1 MKSKCFFIL
10 LVLTFFICKSQVVYN
25 AYAKVSAIAG
35 TTFSVSTVNEVNH
48 TFVNG
53 EQVIVMQ
60 MQDNVIGTNT
70 LNNTSFGNI
79 SSIQSTGLW
88 EVKTIASQ
96 VRAGVLQSV
105 TFSTPLVN
113 TYNINANSSVQLIT
127 FRRLNAAAFTTTNNI
142 TALAWNGNI
151 GGVIALEVGT
161 TLTLAHNISANGL
174 GFRGGNRSNDYYGGG
189 FTCTLI
195 DYVTNSTNSAFK
207 GEGIY
212 KSTNANF
219 TNGIAKIISGGGGG
233 GQDING
239 GGGGGSNFT
248 AGGIGGIGWNGTA
261 GGCPV
266 ATSPRGLGGI
276 ALSAFILPSRIF
288 MGGGGGGGQQN
299 DGLGTAG
306 GNGGGIVII
315 KANTLATVGSCGT
328 PLSISANGLNAAA
341 SGNDGAGGGGAAGT
355 VVLQITNFS
364 AVNTC
369 SVVITANGGSGG
381 NVNSDTHAGGGA
393 GAQGV
398 LVFSAAQ
405 PTTNIQATTINGNP
419 GCSNSNLPCTSI
431 AGSASGV
438 NNSGIFSGIGG
449 VLPIELLH
457 FDAQLNSKN
466 KVDLSWSIA
475 SSKNIHSFSIERSKD
490 GIIWETLDF
499 NIELKSNVGL
509 QNYTQVDN
517 SPLIDISYYRLKIKE
532 VNALFTYSPTRVIE
546 LKTNLPSINIY
557 PNPSQAYFFIT
568 SSDEINNLKYQV
580 YDVIGKQVQLNAE
593 IVNAN
598 QIKLS
603 TASLAKG
610 LYFVSIQNTGNEL
623 VFKTKLIVE

>member
-1 MKSKCFFIL
+1 MKSKYFLFF
-10 LVLTFFICKSQVVYN
+10 LVLSFVCKAQVVYN
-25 AYAKVSAIAG
+25 AYAKVSAISG

-60 MQDNVIGTNT
+60 LQDNVIGTNT
-70 LNNTSFGNI
+70 LNTAAFGNI

-105 TFSTPLVN
+105 TFSTPLAN

-127 FRRLNAAAFTTTNNI
+127 FRRLSATAFTTTNNI
-142 TALAWNGNI
+142 TALAWDGSI
-151 GGVIALEVGT
+151 GGAIALEIGT
-161 TLTLAHNISANGL
+161 TLTLNHNISADGL
-174 GFRGGNRSNDYYGGG
+174 GFRAGTRSNNYYGGG
-189 FTCTLI
+189 TTCTLI
-195 DYVTNSTNSAFK
+195 DYATNSTNSAFK

-219 TNGIAKIISGGGGG
+219 VNGIAKILSGGGGG

-248 AGGIGGIGWNGTA
+248 AGGIGGIGWNGSA
-261 GGCPV
+261 GGCPL

-276 ALSAFILPSRIF
+276 ALSPFILPSRIF

-299 DGLGTAG
+299 DGLGTNG

-315 KANTLATVGSCGT
+315 KANTLATIGSCAT
-328 PLSISANGLNAAA
+328 PRSISANGLNAAS

-355 VVLQITNFS
+355 VVLQIANFS
-364 AVNTC
+364 AINTC
-369 SVVITANGGSGG
+369 SVVITANGGNGG
-381 NVNSDTHAGGGA
+381 NVLSTTHAGGGA

-405 PTTNIQATTINGNP
+405 PTTNIQATTTNGNP
-419 GCSNSNLPCTSI
+419 GCNNTDLPCSSI
-431 AGSASGV
+431 AGVASGT
-438 NNSGIFSGIGG
+438 NNSGIFSGING
-449 VLPIELLH
+449 VLPIELLE
-457 FDAQLNSKN
+457 FEAVLKNNS

-475 SSKNIHSFSIERSKD
+475 TNKNINSFFIERSSD
-490 GIIWETLDF
+490 GLKWETLDLV
-499 NIELKSNVGL
+499 IDLKSNNGV
-509 QNYTQVDN
+509 QHYTQIDN
-517 SPLIDISYYRLKIKE
+517 APLKELSYYRLKIKE
-532 VNALFTYSPTRVIE
+532 VNGLFTYSTARVIE
-546 LKTNLPSINIY
+546 LKTNLPSISIY
-557 PNPSQAYFFIT
+557 PNPAQGVFYIT
-568 SSDEINNLKYQV
+568 SSESIDGLQYNV
-580 YDVIGKQVQLNAE
+580 YDAIGKRIQITSEL
-593 IVNAN
+593 VNAN
-598 QIKLS
+598 QLRLS
-603 TASLAKG
+603 TSNLAKG
-610 LYFVSIQNTGNEL
+610 LYFISVQNASNEL